1 MSALEVV
8 QTGPQATVQ
17 DAGRPGLA
25 AMGVGRSGAAD
36 RRSYTLANRLVGN
49 AENAAAIEVLLGG
62 LVLRALDD
70 VAVAVTGA
78 TLEVGV
84 DRGDG
89 PVPAGLNA
97 RHTLRPGWL
106 LCLGQATA
114 GLRAYVAIRGG
125 LDLDPVL
132 GSRSTDTLSGIG
144 PAPLRA
150 GDRLR
155 VDTCTLPLPGT
166 DLAPVRSVD
175 DGEVTLR
182 VIRGPREDWLA
193 DPEHLV
199 TTSWSVSDKV
209 DRVGA
214 RLVAADGPGVAMA
227 VEGRQLPSE
236 GVVRGAI
243 QVPPGGEPVVFLAD
257 HPVTGGYPVAG
268 VLTDEDADRAAQ
280 LRPGQRVR
288 LTWNRGGHRR

>member
-214 RLVAADGPGVAMA
+214 
-227 VEGRQLPSE
+227 
-236 GVVRGAI
+236 
-243 QVPPGGEPVVFLAD
+243 
-257 HPVTGGYPVAG
+257 
-268 VLTDEDADRAAQ
+268 
-280 LRPGQRVR
+280 
-288 LTWNRGGHRR
+288 